1 MTNRSRSEAIAVLAA
16 TLLMMV
22 CLTTAASA
30 QALGDVAKKEA
41 ERRQHASA
49 GKRYSIA
56 DLLTDTGSGMPVAP
70 EAAPSAPEPPKVSTQ
85 EAAAPPPKERRDESY
100 WRERATEIR
109 TKREQL
115 HGLVKVLQTR
125 VESLG
130 EDLKKGAGSPAL
142 SERDVSLRA
151 LAGAQKDAQSMLG
164 EWERFDARARAM
176 NVPPAWIR

>member
-1 MTNRSRSEAIAVLAA
+1 M
-16 TLLMMV
+16 LLMMV
-22 CLTTAASA
+22 CVTTSASA
-30 QALGDVAKKEA
+30 QGLGEVAKKEA

-56 DLLTDTGSGMPVAP
+56 DLPIDTGSGTPVAP
-70 EAAPSAPEPPKVSTQ
+70 EAAPSVPEPAKVSIQ

-109 TKREQL
+109 SKREQL

-125 VESLG
+125 VESL
-130 EDLKKGAGSPAL
+130 EADLKKGAGSSAI

-151 LAGAQKDAQSMLG
+151 LAGAQQDAQSMLG
-164 EWERFDARARAM
+164 EWDRFGARARAM
-176 NVPPAWIR
+176 NVPPAWTR